1 LYTPKKDGKSAKGK
15 RGLTITEKRKRFL
28 AEYAKCGNISGACEK
43 AGIDRVYHYRWM
55 DDPDYQAQFEVAF
68 QCACEELEREA
79 HRRAVTGLLVPQFY
93 QGKKCA
99 TIREYSD
106 TLLIF
111 LMKGAMPDKYRDQ
124 FKGEIK
130 HTGMISR
137 GPDLSTLSDD
147 QLEHLK
153 AITGG
158 PAVNGRGS
166 EASQAIL
173 EPSFDRSGDPE
184 TGTEQDS

>member
-1 LYTPKKDGKSAKGK
+1 LATPKKSGK
-15 RGLTITEKRKRFL
+15 RALTVAEKRKRFL
-28 AEYAKCGNISGACEK
+28 AEYAKCGNISSAAEK
-43 AGIDRVYHYRWM
+43 SKIDRTYHYDWLQ
-55 DDPDYQAQFEVAF
+55 DPEYEAQFAEAHR
-68 QCACEELEREA
+68 QSCEELEREA

-111 LMKGAMPDKYRDQ
+111 LMKGAMPEKYRET

-130 HTGMISR
+130 HTGSISR
-137 GPDLSTLSDD
+137 GPDLSTLSDAE
-147 QLEHLK
+147 LEHLK
-153 AITGG
+153 ALTGG
-158 PAVNGRGS
+158 SALNGSGS
-166 EASQAIL
+166 QASQAIL

-184 TGTEQDS
+184 TGAE